1 MRETNMKINFIKVS
15 KLIWSIQPIYI
26 IITIIVILISSLYPT
41 ISLLVM
47 QTILNSLQSS
57 NIRITE
63 LLVYVGIYI
72 SLDLSQTVLIAC
84 IGYYTE
90 KYKAVIDLHVK
101 SEILKKAS
109 HLTLKDYENTE
120 TYNIIQRAQN
130 ESDNKVTAYFNLVVS
145 CFGVIVNVISFL
157 ILLFTFKGWL
167 ILFVIVIPI
176 VKFYIQKE
184 INMKQYKILVSRTGE
199 ERKTWYYSYLM
210 TNGNYTKEM
219 CLYKLYGL
227 FLNRFQCNKEKFI
240 KQDMKI
246 LRESTKKIT
255 VLSVI
260 EQILDGCVFGY
271 IVYNGILGNILIG
284 DVVTYTKVIIQ
295 TKSKI
300 QAELSSFAELEKQS
314 LYLDQLF
321 LLLDK
326 EILNYESGIK
336 VQSIDNI
343 KVVDLKYRYKTQDK
357 YVLNK
362 INLELEKGKCYAI
375 LGKNGSGKTTLVK
388 ILMGFYDDYEGEIFI
403 NGINLRLI
411 NKENYRDKIG
421 ALFQDYGKYEAT
433 IRENIAYGNLKSLN
447 DDAIIHTIAEKF
459 NLQSFI
465 LQQKAGIDT
474 QLGYWFDDGINIS
487 EGQWQKI
494 ALSRA
499 FIKDADM
506 YILDEPNA
514 ALDAISEY
522 YLAQLYKQV
531 LKDKLGIIIAHR
543 FSNFIHETDK
553 IIIVENGQI
562 IETGKHSELFNKDG
576 VYKRLYELQ

>member
-1 MRETNMKINFIKVS
+1 M
-15 KLIWSIQPIYI
+15 
-26 IITIIVILISSLYPT
+26 
-41 ISLLVM
+41 
-47 QTILNSLQSS
+47 
-57 NIRITE
+57 
-63 LLVYVGIYI
+63 
-72 SLDLSQTVLIAC
+72 
-84 IGYYTE
+84 
-90 KYKAVIDLHVK
+90 
-101 SEILKKAS
+101 
-109 HLTLKDYENTE
+109 
-120 TYNIIQRAQN
+120 
-130 ESDNKVTAYFNLVVS
+130 
-145 CFGVIVNVISFL
+145 ISFL

-343 KVVDLKYRYKTQDK
+343 KVVDLKYRYKTQFPV
-357 YVLNK
+357 Y
-362 INLELEKGKCYAI
+362 Y
-375 LGKNGSGKTTLVK
+375 
-388 ILMGFYDDYEGEIFI
+388 IF
-403 NGINLRLI
+403 L
-411 NKENYRDKIG
+411 
-421 ALFQDYGKYEAT
+421 
-433 IRENIAYGNLKSLN
+433 
-447 DDAIIHTIAEKF
+447 
-459 NLQSFI
+459 
-465 LQQKAGIDT
+465 
-474 QLGYWFDDGINIS
+474 
-487 EGQWQKI
+487 
-494 ALSRA
+494 
-499 FIKDADM
+499 
-506 YILDEPNA
+506 
-514 ALDAISEY
+514 
-522 YLAQLYKQV
+522 
-531 LKDKLGIIIAHR
+531 
-543 FSNFIHETDK
+543 
-553 IIIVENGQI
+553 
-562 IETGKHSELFNKDG
+562 
-576 VYKRLYELQ
+576 

>member
-465 LQQKAGIDT
+465 LQQKA
-474 QLGYWFDDGINIS
+474 
-487 EGQWQKI
+487 
-494 ALSRA
+494 
-499 FIKDADM
+499 
-506 YILDEPNA
+506 
-514 ALDAISEY
+514 
-522 YLAQLYKQV
+522 
-531 LKDKLGIIIAHR
+531 
-543 FSNFIHETDK
+543 
-553 IIIVENGQI
+553 
-562 IETGKHSELFNKDG
+562 
-576 VYKRLYELQ
+576 

>member
-375 LGKNGSGKTTLVK
+375 LGKNGRKKTTLVK

-447 DDAIIHTIAEKF
+447 DDAIIHTTTKSRNRYAIG
-459 NLQSFI
+459 I
-465 LQQKAGIDT
+465 L
-474 QLGYWFDDGINIS
+474 
-487 EGQWQKI
+487 
-494 ALSRA
+494 
-499 FIKDADM
+499 
-506 YILDEPNA
+506 
-514 ALDAISEY
+514 
-522 YLAQLYKQV
+522 V
-531 LKDKLGIIIAHR
+531 
-543 FSNFIHETDK
+543 
-553 IIIVENGQI
+553 
-562 IETGKHSELFNKDG
+562 
-576 VYKRLYELQ
+576 

>member
-157 ILLFTFKGWL
+157 ILLCTFKGWL

-210 TNGNYTKEM
+210 TNGNYTKQM
-219 CLYKLYGL
+219 CIYKL
-227 FLNRFQCNKEKFI
+227 
-240 KQDMKI
+240 
-246 LRESTKKIT
+246 
-255 VLSVI
+255 
-260 EQILDGCVFGY
+260 
-271 IVYNGILGNILIG
+271 
-284 DVVTYTKVIIQ
+284 
-295 TKSKI
+295 
-300 QAELSSFAELEKQS
+300 
-314 LYLDQLF
+314 
-321 LLLDK
+321 
-326 EILNYESGIK
+326 
-336 VQSIDNI
+336 
-343 KVVDLKYRYKTQDK
+343 
-357 YVLNK
+357 
-362 INLELEKGKCYAI
+362 
-375 LGKNGSGKTTLVK
+375 
-388 ILMGFYDDYEGEIFI
+388 
-403 NGINLRLI
+403 
-411 NKENYRDKIG
+411 
-421 ALFQDYGKYEAT
+421 
-433 IRENIAYGNLKSLN
+433 
-447 DDAIIHTIAEKF
+447 
-459 NLQSFI
+459 
-465 LQQKAGIDT
+465 
-474 QLGYWFDDGINIS
+474 
-487 EGQWQKI
+487 
-494 ALSRA
+494 
-499 FIKDADM
+499 
-506 YILDEPNA
+506 
-514 ALDAISEY
+514 
-522 YLAQLYKQV
+522 
-531 LKDKLGIIIAHR
+531 
-543 FSNFIHETDK
+543 
-553 IIIVENGQI
+553 
-562 IETGKHSELFNKDG
+562 
-576 VYKRLYELQ
+576 

>member
-1 MRETNMKINFIKVS
+1 
-15 KLIWSIQPIYI
+15 
-26 IITIIVILISSLYPT
+26 
-41 ISLLVM
+41 M

-246 LRESTKKIT
+246 LRESTKKIN
-255 VLSVI
+255 SVRI
-260 EQILDGCVFGY
+260 TSGLCSLQ
-271 IVYNGILGNILIG
+271 
-284 DVVTYTKVIIQ
+284 
-295 TKSKI
+295 
-300 QAELSSFAELEKQS
+300 ELSAGKRMKNRS
-314 LYLDQLF
+314 LR
-321 LLLDK
+321 
-326 EILNYESGIK
+326 I
-336 VQSIDNI
+336 
-343 KVVDLKYRYKTQDK
+343 
-357 YVLNK
+357 
-362 INLELEKGKCYAI
+362 
-375 LGKNGSGKTTLVK
+375 
-388 ILMGFYDDYEGEIFI
+388 
-403 NGINLRLI
+403 
-411 NKENYRDKIG
+411 
-421 ALFQDYGKYEAT
+421 
-433 IRENIAYGNLKSLN
+433 
-447 DDAIIHTIAEKF
+447 
-459 NLQSFI
+459 
-465 LQQKAGIDT
+465 
-474 QLGYWFDDGINIS
+474 
-487 EGQWQKI
+487 
-494 ALSRA
+494 
-499 FIKDADM
+499 
-506 YILDEPNA
+506 
-514 ALDAISEY
+514 
-522 YLAQLYKQV
+522 
-531 LKDKLGIIIAHR
+531 
-543 FSNFIHETDK
+543 
-553 IIIVENGQI
+553 
-562 IETGKHSELFNKDG
+562 
-576 VYKRLYELQ
+576 